1 MAEEK
6 KPVPGPS
13 QEQIDFK
20 NTTTQWEATNVA
32 LAARREAL
40 LEHVRKVRSGGMQGG
55 NAQQNL
61 QDALAE
67 LAKVDAEIKTHAGTK
82 QGAAGRPDP
91 TTTARANSGATYNP
105 DPRAVHAAGMQGK
118 YGMDQDNFALA
129 MAFLKRATPFLGQS
143 GDFRNAVLS
152 QGNYFDAG
160 TLEAIIDPA
169 TFSQRVSDKAAL
181 GAGSLYNPS
190 DSDATIGLKTTQN
203 MEGDL
208 NTQIAGERAGLR
220 KYNRDLAYANAGELA
235 AKGLKGL
242 VGTAG
247 FGLGSVGLSSA
258 AAGLTGDPTNDYVG
272 RAAISMF
279 PNSPTL
285 QSLLSTDALLA
296 HEEDLANKK
305 KFDARVFKGIY
316 GYDRKT
322 AGARND
328 IDGDVGPTIQSNRS
342 ALKRSIMAALEAKA
356 MGFEGTSGSDQ
367 LMKDVD
373 AGFIELDD
381 LIAAAALH
389 GKSGPIPKSIQEKIK
404 SNRAWQYS
412 TRVNPKGMIYSLD
425 STGGAGTGKK
435 RRDIYALGMDD
446 DGKNMVFGRQS
457 DSRDNLFEDV
467 PLEGVYRG
475 GMKPPQDP
483 SLAPGGG
490 E

>member
-1 MAEEK
+1 MAENI
-6 KPVPGPS
+6 PLP
-13 QEQIDFK
+13 QEQIDFQ
-20 NTTTQWEATNVA
+20 NSTSQWEATNVA
-32 LAARREAL
+32 LATRREAL
-40 LEHVRKVRSGGMQGG
+40 LEHLRKVRSGGMQGG
-55 NAQQNL
+55 NAQQNMA
-61 QDALAE
+61 DALAE
-67 LAKVDAEIKTHAGTK
+67 LAKVDDEMKLHARTK

-105 DPRAVHAAGMQGK
+105 DPRAVHAAKMQGE
-118 YGMDQDNFALA
+118 YGMDKDNLAGALA
-129 MAFLKRATPFLGQS
+129 FLRRATPFLGKP
-143 GDFRNAVLS
+143 GDFRNSVLS
-152 QGNYFDAG
+152 QGNYFDDS
-160 TLEAIIDPA
+160 TLEAILDPA
-169 TFSQRVSDKAAL
+169 TFSDRVSGKAQL
-181 GAGSLYNPS
+181 SAGSLSNPG
-190 DSDATIGLKTTQN
+190 DSDARIGLKANQN
-203 MEGDL
+203 MEPDL
-208 NTQIAGERAGLR
+208 NAQIAGERAGLR

-235 AKGLKGL
+235 AKGLKGA

-258 AAGLTGDPTNDYVG
+258 AAGLTGDPTNDFIG

-296 HEEDLANKK
+296 HEEDLSNKK

-328 IDGDVGPTIQSNRS
+328 IDGDVGPTIQANRS
-342 ALKRSIMAALEAKA
+342 ALKRSIMAMLEAKA
-356 MGFEGTSGSDQ
+356 MGFEGASANDQ

-381 LIAAAALH
+381 LISAAALH
-389 GKSGPIPKSIQEKIK
+389 GKSGPIPKSMQEKIK

-425 STGGAGTGKK
+425 STGGPGTGKK

-475 GMKPPQDP
+475 GRKPPQDP

>member
-6 KPVPGPS
+6 KPNPILP
-13 QEQIDFK
+13 QEQIDFQ

-32 LAARREAL
+32 LATRREAL
-40 LEHVRKVRSGGMQGG
+40 LEHLRKVRAGGMQGG
-55 NAQQNL
+55 NAQQNMK
-61 QDALAE
+61 DALDE
-67 LAKVDAEIKTHAGTK
+67 LAKVDAEMKAHAATK

-105 DPRAVHAAGMQGK
+105 DPRAVHAAKMQGA
-118 YGMDQDNFALA
+118 YGMDKDPLALA
-129 MAFLKRATPFLGQS
+129 MAFLKRSTPFLGEP
-143 GDFRNAVLS
+143 GDFRNALLS
-152 QGNYFDAG
+152 QGNYFGDS
-160 TLEAIIDPA
+160 TLEAILDPA
-169 TFSQRVSDKAAL
+169 TFGDRVSGRAQL
-181 GAGSLYNPS
+181 GAGSLFNPG
-190 DSDATIGLKTTQN
+190 DSDATIGLKTNQN

-208 NTQIAGERAGLR
+208 NVQIANEREGLR
-220 KYNRDLAYANAGELA
+220 KYNKDRFYADAGELA
-235 AKGLKGL
+235 AKGLKG
-242 VGTAG
+242 VAGTAG

-258 AAGLTGDPTNDYVG
+258 AAGLTGDPTNDFVG
-272 RAAISMF
+272 RAAMSMF

-328 IDGDVGPTIQSNRS
+328 IDGDVGPFVQSNRD
-342 ALKRSIMAALEAKA
+342 ALKRSILASLEAKA
-356 MGFEGTSGSDQ
+356 MGFAGTSASDQ
-367 LMKDVD
+367 LIKDVD
-373 AGFIELDD
+373 EGFYDLDK

-389 GKSGPIPKSIQEKIK
+389 GKTGPIPKSIQEKIK

-412 TRVNPKGMIYSLD
+412 TKVNPKGMIYSLD
-425 STGGAGTGKK
+425 GTGGAGTGKK
-435 RRDIYALGMDD
+435 RRDIYALGMDE

-467 PLEGVYRG
+467 PLEGVSRG
-475 GMKPPQDP
+475 GMRPPQDP